1 MLQMLL
7 NDATQRSNNSFI
19 FQYITTTTT
28 IHLLTMLHM
37 QRRKPT
43 SVSSNNLNI
52 HDFLFTILLARLV

>member
-37 QRRKPT
+37 QR
-43 SVSSNNLNI
+43 
-52 HDFLFTILLARLV
+52 